1 MSRRDHIKNLYEST
15 AESEKLAM
23 ANSPKP
29 PAHPA
34 GDRLSAG
41 PVRTMGLTLDRMEQE
56 RRALE
61 EALATGAKV
70 VELDPALIEPSLILD
85 RFANPNDPKFES
97 FKRLVEENGQEV
109 PILVRPHPD
118 KTDRFQIAYGNRRR
132 RACLELGR
140 KVRAIVRE
148 MTDAE
153 LVTSQGLENSGRENL
168 SYIERAFYAAR
179 LEDRGFER
187 TVIMT
192 ALNTDKGEL
201 SKLISVARA
210 VPERIAQA
218 IGPAPRAG
226 RRRWLTLAEASK
238 TSAGLRAMQR
248 ACQDPDLPNIETDL
262 RFVRVLAAATSR
274 PQAPPKVTTWKSP
287 TGQASA
293 VITRGPKAF
302 NLSIVSSTEPEFAE
316 FVASRLD
323 DLYASFQAKANE
335 GVEV

>member
-1 MSRRDHIKNLYEST
+1 
-15 AESEKLAM
+15 
-23 ANSPKP
+23 
-29 PAHPA
+29 
-34 GDRLSAG
+34 
-41 PVRTMGLTLDRMEQE
+41 
-56 RRALE
+56 
-61 EALATGAKV
+61 
-70 VELDPALIEPSLILD
+70 
-85 RFANPNDPKFES
+85 
-97 FKRLVEENGQEV
+97 
-109 PILVRPHPD
+109 
-118 KTDRFQIAYGNRRR
+118 
-132 RACLELGR
+132 
-140 KVRAIVRE
+140 
-148 MTDAE
+148 
-153 LVTSQGLENSGRENL
+153 VTSQGLENSGRENL

>member
-210 VPERIAQA
+210 VPERIAKQA
-218 IGPAPRAG
+218 KPPLACAP
-226 RRRWLTLAEASK
+226 
-238 TSAGLRAMQR
+238 
-248 ACQDPDLPNIETDL
+248 CN
-262 RFVRVLAAATSR
+262 VLAKTPTSPTSKLISGLSGCWQQLHRDRKPR
-274 PQAPPKVTTWKSP
+274 PKSP
-287 TGQASA
+287 PGRVQPDRHRPSSRAARRPSISPSFRAQSPNSQSLSPPGLMTCMQAFRRKR
-293 VITRGPKAF
+293 TKA
-302 NLSIVSSTEPEFAE
+302 
-316 FVASRLD
+316 
-323 DLYASFQAKANE
+323 
-335 GVEV
+335 